1 MALNID
7 MKIDAENDGGQFD
20 LAENSPVVIYGK
32 TGSSRH
38 RLVNS
43 IIEQVIAQG
52 GVAYL
57 CDSRGEVAEGLDQDS
72 VAGVLSKGVEDHVEI
87 IKQAHAAVI
96 NGEHGNSVLVLNEH
110 PALIGEV
117 TAEKGD
123 KAVQEVM
130 DMLDYIIANGP
141 AAGIFTVIATQ
152 EAFEGE
158 AVRLRVTVGSE
169 DSPAKITVD
178 QS

>member
-20 LAENSPVVIYGK
+20 LAESSPVVIYGK

-52 GVAYL
+52 GAVYL
-57 CDSRGEVAEGLDQDS
+57 SDSRGEVAEGLDQDN

-87 IKQAHAAVI
+87 IKQARAAVI
-96 NGEHGNSVLVLNEH
+96 NGEHGNAVLVINEH
-110 PALIGEV
+110 HALIGGV

-141 AAGIFTVIATQ
+141 AVGIFTVIATQ